1 MKKFIKNELKKKSM
15 KERWRRKKKKWIR
28 RNLRRSIADKDV
40 LVSLGP
46 SELF

>member
-15 KERWRRKKKKWIR
+15 KETRTRKKKKWIR